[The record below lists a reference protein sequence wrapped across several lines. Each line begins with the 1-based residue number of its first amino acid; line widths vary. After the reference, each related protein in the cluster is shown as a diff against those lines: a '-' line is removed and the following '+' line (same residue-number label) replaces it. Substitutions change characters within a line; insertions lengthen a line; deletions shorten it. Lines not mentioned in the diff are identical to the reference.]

1 MASYYIKSKDL
12 ISNTRS
18 LNNQNLENQRK
29 LAELQQEEEFL
40 IQTKLKLME
49 DLDNFSNKESKMKLE
64 RSKAKV
70 ILNEKLKI
78 MKIEEKRRR
87 KTEVISM
94 ACLR

>member
-1 MASYYIKSKDL
+1 MD
-12 ISNTRS
+12 
-18 LNNQNLENQRK
+18 NQNLENQRK
-29 LAELQQEEEFL
+29 LAELQQEEQFL
-40 IQTKLKLME
+40 IQTKLKLRE
-49 DLDNFSNKESKMKLE
+49 DLDDNFSNKESKMKLE